1 VAKALAHVAWP
12 AAGGQRRWPTALA
25 SELPTVDD
33 GFHRVANAVANVACR
48 RPTALANGSGPGT
61 VEFGGRRS

>member
-33 GFHRVANAVANVACR
+33 GFHRVANALANVAWPAAHGPGQSSW
-48 RPTALANGSGPGT
+48 PTAVA
-61 VEFGGRRS
+61 GR